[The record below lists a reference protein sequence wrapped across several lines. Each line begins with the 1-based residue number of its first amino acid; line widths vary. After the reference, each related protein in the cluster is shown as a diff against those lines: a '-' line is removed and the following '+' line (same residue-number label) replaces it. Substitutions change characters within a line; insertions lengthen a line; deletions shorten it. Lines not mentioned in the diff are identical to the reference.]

1 MRSLNTTTRCHS
13 VRSRRSPLLL
23 SRQLSEVASDRLA
36 TRVPSWVERISG
48 SRPRLPTRMTLLT
61 LPAIASL
68 PVSFW
73 IDKGAALS
81 PGQENVKGSKAVD
94 TPCDVL
100 ACAPENGVGES
111 QWMSATVSLRWWEPC
126 ASFLK
131 HWRPETPSAWGAL
144 LSLGYRHTDRFGRV

>member
-36 TRVPSWVERISG
+36 THVPSWVERISG

-68 PVSFW
+68 PFLEPAIAPLASLAGER
-73 IDKGAALS
+73 KGNATLRPPATFCHDACLDCTIGRIRLS
-81 PGQENVKGSKAVD
+81 KN
-94 TPCDVL
+94 TPDQRL
-100 ACAPENGVGES
+100 PA
-111 QWMSATVSLRWWEPC
+111 MHL
-126 ASFLK
+126 
-131 HWRPETPSAWGAL
+131 
-144 LSLGYRHTDRFGRV
+144 